1 MTASDVTA
9 LVPWFLGVGF
19 TLLGGLLA
27 WTGLSSVGRHVR
39 RSRTWHRGR
48 ATVVGYDWRGRSGR
62 QVQHWVMERTDSL
75 GRTHR
80 AVSELGVSG
89 GTLRPFPFD
98 VDVLVDPADG
108 ATFVLAGGCRSGWG
122 GLLLGLVGGIF
133 HLAGLVILGVL
144 LLR

>member
-1 MTASDVTA
+1 MTT

-27 WTGLSSVGRHVR
+27 GSGLTSVGRHVH

-48 ATVVGYDWRGRSGR
+48 ATVVGDDWSGR
-62 QVQHWVMERTDSL
+62 PGKQVQHWVMERTDSL

-98 VDVLVDPADG
+98 VDVLVDPADES
-108 ATFVLAGGCRSGWG
+108 TFVLAGGCRSGWG
-122 GLLLGLVGGIF
+122 GLFLGLVGGIF
-133 HLAGLVILGVL
+133 LVAGLVILGVL
-144 LLR
+144 VLR